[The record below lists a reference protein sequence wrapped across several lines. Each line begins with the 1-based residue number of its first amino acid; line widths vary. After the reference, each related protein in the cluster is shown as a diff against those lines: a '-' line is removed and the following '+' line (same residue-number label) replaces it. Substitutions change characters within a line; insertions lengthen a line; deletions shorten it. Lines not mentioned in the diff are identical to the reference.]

1 MCDNALFATL
11 LCLLPV
17 FYFSAAHPLSQVLPV
32 CVDELGV
39 LDETAVLASG
49 DDGGG
54 GPGVRKALR
63 IPDGGG
69 LATGKLA
76 ERLPGGVALGGVGGG
91 KAGAAVAPRERRKGQ
106 GHPLRPSRN
115 NPPPPPP
122 SLNFVTSLRCPC
134 PLGSLTTR
142 SYHHHPQVQTVRSQ
156 HRAVRTARAPR
167 PRGRQKAHS
176 DTSAAPE
183 IPPGSRNITR
193 RGGASGSAGELALA
207 QSRWRYELK
216 PGGFRLRGGTD
227 THGAHAQSRPAHHS
241 PSHPN
246 AALRLPGRT
255 GSFEMTSTLSS
266 VANRPCVT
274 RPRTAAS
281 PLRPLIPSG
290 DSGSALRS
298 PPLPPEPARGSARQ
312 WLPGKSAT
320 KLGPP
325 PPISIRRQTLQP
337 RRIDGRRWLKD
348 C

>member
-1 MCDNALFATL
+1 M
-11 LCLLPV
+11 
-17 FYFSAAHPLSQVLPV
+17 
-32 CVDELGV
+32 
-39 LDETAVLASG
+39 
-49 DDGGG
+49 
-54 GPGVRKALR
+54 
-63 IPDGGG
+63 GG
-69 LATGKLA
+69 LGDGEACCETTG
-76 ERLPGGVALGGVGGG
+76 RGGVGWCGWGEGRGG
-91 KAGAAVAPRERRKGQ
+91 RGSKREEEGARTPALPQ
-106 GHPLRPSRN
+106 PQQ
-115 NPPPPPP
+115 PPPAAPTP

-134 PLGSLTTR
+134 PLGSVTTR
-142 SYHHHPQVQTVRSQ
+142 SHPHHPQVQTVRSQ
-156 HRAVRTARAPR
+156 HRALRTAPAPR

-207 QSRWRYELK
+207 QNRWRYELK

-227 THGAHAQSRPAHHS
+227 TQGAHAQSRPAHHS
-241 PSHPN
+241 PSHSD

-266 VANRPCVT
+266 VANRPWVT